1 MSFLGHMFN
10 KVGHKKVSDFFE
22 IRGNYMNKEVLEKIK
37 QKALNEHIPI
47 IMDDTLEVIEKYLK
61 DNKPKRILEIGT
73 AVGYSA
79 MCFSEFLADNGII
92 DTIERDE
99 ERIKEAKINIKNV
112 GVQDKINIYEGD
124 AVEILPTLNEK
135 YDMVFIDAAKGK
147 YPFFLKEALRMI
159 NTNGIIFADNIL
171 YKGYVMSDYNK
182 HKQRTAVR
190 NLREYIKEVSEN
202 PNLETEILEVGDGLA
217 ISKIKRHRN

>member
-1 MSFLGHMFN
+1 MDKN
-10 KVGHKKVSDFFE
+10 K
-22 IRGNYMNKEVLEKIK
+22 LEEIK
-37 QKALNEHIPI
+37 QKALEDHIPI
-47 IMDDTLEVIEKYLK
+47 IMDDTLEVIGKELK
-61 DNKPKRILEIGT
+61 ENPPKRILEIGA

-79 MCFSEFLADNGII
+79 MCFSEFLAEDGII
-92 DTIERDE
+92 ETIERDE
-99 ERIKEAKINIKNV
+99 ERIKEAKVNIKNV
-112 GVQDKINIYEGD
+112 GVEDKINIYEGD
-124 AVEILPTLNEK
+124 AVEILPTLNGK

-159 NTNGIIFADNIL
+159 NKNGIIFADNIL

-217 ISKIKRHRN
+217 ISRIK

>member
-1 MSFLGHMFN
+1 
-10 KVGHKKVSDFFE
+10 
-22 IRGNYMNKEVLEKIK
+22 MNKEELEKIK
-37 QKALNEHIPI
+37 QKALEEHIPI
-47 IMDDTLEVIEKYLK
+47 IMDDTLEVVDRILK
-61 DNKPKRILEIGT
+61 EVQPRRILEIGT

-79 MCFSEFLADNGII
+79 MCFSEYLQGDGKI

-99 ERIKEAKINIKNV
+99 ERIAEAKVNIKNV
-112 GVQDKINIYEGD
+112 GVEDKINIYEGD

-135 YDMVFIDAAKGK
+135 YDVVFIDAAKGK

-159 NTNGIIFADNIL
+159 KPTGVILADNIL

-190 NLREYIKEVSEN
+190 NLREYIKEVTEN
-202 PNLETEILEVGDGLA
+202 PNIETEILEVGDGLA
-217 ISKIKRHRN
+217 VSKEILIKH